1 MAKRKEP
8 SLDNVFSP
16 EIENQGEQWAGN
28 AAELK
33 DDPSFIIGMVKESVP
48 PAEKITCMART
59 VECFENQGFR
69 NMRVVTLFI
78 EDGVVVR
85 VKRSDAWQAFELIAK
100 LDVAN
105 HMDVLYL
112 NGQWV
117 DKKTMSERPNALPNE
132 IMF

>member
-8 SLDNVFSP
+8 DLDV
-16 EIENQGEQWAGN
+16 
-28 AAELK
+28 
-33 DDPSFIIGMVKESVP
+33 
-48 PAEKITCMART
+48 EKIALREPDLSFLDEGTDLRDVKIPSEKISCMART
-59 VECFENQGFR
+59 VECYENNGFR

-78 EDGVVVR
+78 EDGVIVR
-85 VKRSDAWQAFELIAK
+85 TKRSDPWQAFELIAK

-117 DKKTMSERPNALPNE
+117 DKKTISERPNALPNE